1 MSPLHFTIPP
11 RPSPIPVSKTYIYK
25 TVSSIS
31 IPIDVYLPPKNPQ
44 NGSPHPIILFIHGGG
59 WTGSNRT
66 DYCRPLFIR
75 CVAKSFIVASMDY
88 RLLPETPFQG
98 QLEDI
103 QDVEPWLRY
112 QLQAS
117 LKADNLDCKVDGENL
132 LVVGA
137 SAGAHLALLTV
148 GLPSCAHVQ

>member
-1 MSPLHFTIPP
+1 
-11 RPSPIPVSKTYIYK
+11 
-25 TVSSIS
+25 
-31 IPIDVYLPPKNPQ
+31 
-44 NGSPHPIILFIHGGG
+44 
-59 WTGSNRT
+59 
-66 DYCRPLFIR
+66 
-75 CVAKSFIVASMDY
+75 MDY